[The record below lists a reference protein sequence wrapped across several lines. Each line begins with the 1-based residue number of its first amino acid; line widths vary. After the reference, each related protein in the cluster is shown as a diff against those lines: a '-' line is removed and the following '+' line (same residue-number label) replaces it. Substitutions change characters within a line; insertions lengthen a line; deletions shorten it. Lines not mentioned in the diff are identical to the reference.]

1 MEEKKITA
9 DKGFNKDKTPRLNPI
24 PANTVVHAPTEKEA
38 KELLA
43 ILYDNGYKWKSSG
56 SMTDTHGDGTIYNLN
71 INERTDERAYEHCVS
86 LTTASGIS
94 LADFKHL
101 YCVEEKPQP
110 KFKPGDKVKI
120 SVPTSEFLNK
130 YNGTITYVLERQM
143 RGDGVEGWLTELSTA
158 YVFKDEWLEPY
169 TEPET
174 KLTKDKETKGKHNLS
189 QNSAEKCDNNDAIST
204 DEKKELNLCEL
215 LKGHEGEYLYV
226 PICGTEIELKKI
238 RNTFIV
244 FNLDKEEGCTIECNR
259 KGQQCIGTIDDCGK
273 FSVIS
278 YPNGHCMVY
287 PSRALYE
294 QYPLDPYTAWMKWKE
309 EQRTYEI
316 NISID
321 YCENFMGVVDATTLT
336 FQTPADRDKCIE
348 EINAVIKKYN
358 KK

>member
-24 PANTVVHAPTEKEA
+24 PANTVVHAPTEAEA

-43 ILYDNGYKWKSSG
+43 ILRENGYKWKSSG

-94 LADFKHL
+94 LADFKRL

-110 KFKPGDKVKI
+110 KIKPGDKVKI
-120 SVPTSEFLNK
+120 SVPASEFLNK
-130 YNGTITYVLERQM
+130 YNGTITCVLERQM

-174 KLTKDKETKGKHNLS
+174 KPTEDMETKEKHNLS

-215 LKGHEGEYLYV
+215 LKGHEGESIFLTTMGNVFLESVSEINIRFKPHEAATDSYL
-226 PICGTEIELKKI
+226 LKA
-238 RNTFIV
+238 
-244 FNLDKEEGCTIECNR
+244 G
-259 KGQQCIGTIDDCGK
+259 GK
-273 FSVIS
+273 MSENGVILAF
-278 YPNGHCMVY
+278 

-294 QYPLDPYTAWMKWKE
+294 QYPLDAYTAWMKWQE
-309 EQRTYEI
+309 GQRTYEI

-336 FQTPADRDKCIE
+336 FHTPADRDKCIQ
-348 EINAVIKKYN
+348 EIKAIINKYS
-358 KK
+358 K